1 MNSFNLKIKALG
13 GIQNATIQIRPFT
26 LIAGLNSSGKSFVTK
41 SLYSVLN
48 VLTKDSIPQLLNE
61 LLDEFSIF
69 SYLFELNDDEQKQ
82 FLQDID
88 FLKGIFADGHL
99 SENFNKIDLKKK
111 LNAVKERIS
120 KLIQKINLGTSRS
133 RLSRVDSFYLSLEK
147 VNQLI
152 EQPEETELELIENRL
167 REAFCQNFQSSA
179 LDKIIN
185 RESDIT
191 KAQLKF
197 ESITD
202 QLLCN
207 IEIKNSNSVAYNIK
221 NDFIEQCQS
230 YSQMIYLE
238 SPAHLKL
245 AKFLWASGFMKAKN
259 ELIGVPSYVYDLL
272 GLIRKKVLRKT
283 KPVLSKKEL
292 SSFLSAI
299 NGKLNV
305 TETLDIV
312 YQDNNDNSFSLEQTA
327 MGIVNL
333 GTILLLL
340 ENGVITKGS
349 FIIVD
354 EPETNLHPEWQA
366 LIVQLLYLLSQKGIN
381 IVIATHSGTIIRN
394 IQNLMDKFGNSDK
407 DQYWGINHLKNGKS
421 VSLKKTNSEKLDLIL
436 KEINQPYISAV
447 LNWDD

>member
-26 LIAGLNSSGKSFVTK
+26 LITGLNSSGKSFVTK

-61 LLDEFSIF
+61 LLDEFFIF
-69 SYLFELNDDEQKQ
+69 SYLFELDDDEQKQ

-88 FLKGIFADGHL
+88 FLKGVFADGHL

-111 LNAVKERIS
+111 LNAVKERIN
-120 KLIQKINLGTSRS
+120 KLIKKINSGTSRS
-133 RLSRVDSFYLSLEK
+133 RLGRIDSFYFSLEK
-147 VNQLI
+147 VSQLI
-152 EQPEETELELIENRL
+152 EQPEKTELELIENRL

-179 LDKIIN
+179 LDKLIN
-185 RESDIT
+185 RESNAQ

-197 ESITD
+197 ESITEK
-202 QLLCN
+202 LLCN
-207 IEIKNSNSVAYNIK
+207 IDIRNNNSVAYDIK

-245 AKFLWASGFMKAKN
+245 AKFLWTSGFMRAKN

-272 GLIRKKVLRKT
+272 GLIRKKILRKT

-299 NGKLNV
+299 NGKLNI

-312 YQDNNDNSFSLEQTA
+312 YQDNNDNLFSLEQTA

-340 ENGVITKGS
+340 ENGVITQGS
-349 FIIVD
+349 FLIVD

-366 LIVQLLYLLSQKGIN
+366 LVVQLLYLLSQKGIN
-381 IVIATHSGTIIRN
+381 VVIATHSNTIIRN
-394 IQNLMDKFGNSDK
+394 IQNLIEKSEQSNNE
-407 DQYWGINHLKNGKS
+407 YWGINHLENGR
-421 VSLKKTNSEKLDLIL
+421 SLLLEKGNKEKISFIL
-436 KEINQPYISAV
+436 KELNKPYMSAV
-447 LNWDD
+447 LDWND